1 MKVSL
6 KSGNRDKVHAEL
18 TFVAREKEI
27 IILCGDKEVATLSI
41 YTMDKEDPED
51 CKKTIPTESF
61 GIVFLPKER
70 GCDKNYADI
79 WLD

>member
-6 KSGNRDKVHAEL
+6 KSDNRDKVHAEL

-27 IILCGDKEVATLSI
+27 IILCGDKEVATLTVC
-41 YTMDKEDPED
+41 TMDKEVPGSKDM
-51 CKKTIPTESF
+51 IGTESF
-61 GIVFLPKER
+61 WLQFQPKVAQ
-70 GCDKNYADI
+70 CHAASADI